1 MRKFC
6 DKNILAQR
14 EIRSLEINANAVI
27 TGLFN
32 SFVQLLFHENKGFRD
47 RGKSL
52 ISHTLFYATLHE
64 HLIQSGETDFSIEK
78 AYENFDVKDFNMQ
91 ERLRLIRDFVA
102 GMTDKYA
109 LTVYRRLSGQQIS

>member
-1 MRKFC
+1 MF
-6 DKNILAQR
+6 D
-14 EIRSLEINANAVI
+14 
-27 TGLFN
+27 
-32 SFVQLLFHENKGFRD
+32 SFIQLLFHEDEKFRN

-64 HLIQSGETDFSIEK
+64 HLKQLGMTNICIEEEYK
-78 AYENFDVKDFNMQ
+78 SFDVKDFSMQ